1 MSNTEGV
8 VITNVVRWI
17 QMELSNLLQ
26 ITAIIRTVTSVLV
39 SVPYVII
46 PISINTVKLRHNT
59 NFQPILQNYVINTNF
74 IQYCKI
80 TS

>member
-1 MSNTEGV
+1 MALLKLQKQRSPRSNTEGV
-8 VITNVVRWI
+8 VTTNVVQWI

-39 SVPYVII
+39 SVPYVIHVI

-59 NFQPILQNYVINTNF
+59 NFN
-74 IQYCKI
+74 QYCKI
-80 TS
+80 

>member
-1 MSNTEGV
+1 MSLLKLQKQRSPRSNTEGV
-8 VITNVVRWI
+8 VTTNVVQWI

-46 PISINTVKLRHNT
+46 PISIKTVKLRHNT
-59 NFQPILQNYVINTNF
+59 NFN
-74 IQYCKI
+74 QYCKI

>member
-59 NFQPILQNYVINTNF
+59 NFQPIL
-74 IQYCKI
+74 
-80 TS
+80 

>member
-8 VITNVVRWI
+8 VITNVVQWI

-46 PISINTVKLRHNT
+46 PISINTVNYVIIPISTNTVKFRHNT
-59 NFQPILQNYVINTNF
+59 NFN
-74 IQYCKI
+74 QYCKI
-80 TS
+80 

>member
-26 ITAIIRTVTSVLV
+26 ITAIIRTVTSVLGDEA
-39 SVPYVII
+39 S
-46 PISINTVKLRHNT
+46 
-59 NFQPILQNYVINTNF
+59 
-74 IQYCKI
+74 
-80 TS
+80 